1 MTLYYEI
8 EVMEHF
14 ISLFIMSNGK
24 EKFITGIP
32 LSYYKAIVVA
42 SREK

>member
-8 EVMEHF
+8 EVIEHF
-14 ISLFIMSNGK
+14 ISVFMMSNGK
-24 EKFITGIP
+24 QKFITGNP

-42 SREK
+42 SRGK